1 MTIMDKATKERL
13 RKAGFVETTVS
24 EFLGLTPEEE
34 ALVETRVALTRKLRQ
49 VREEKGLTQAQLARL
64 IGSSQSRVAKMEAT
78 DRTVSLDLMIRTL
91 FQLGLSPKQV
101 GRALAG

>member
-1 MTIMDKATKERL
+1 MYDGGVKTGRPAQSSRSDFGARL
-13 RKAGFVETTVS
+13 NALR
-24 EFLGLTPEEE
+24 E
-34 ALVETRVALTRKLRQ
+34 AA
-49 VREEKGLTQAQLARL
+49 GLTQAQVAKL

-101 GRALAG
+101 GRALAGSP

>member
-1 MTIMDKATKERL
+1 MDRATKERL
-13 RKAGFVETTVS
+13 RKAGFVETSVA

-34 ALVETRVALTRKLRQ
+34 ALVEARVALTRKLKQ
-49 VREEKGLTQAQLARL
+49 VREEQGLTQAQVAKL

-101 GRALAG
+101 GRALAGSP